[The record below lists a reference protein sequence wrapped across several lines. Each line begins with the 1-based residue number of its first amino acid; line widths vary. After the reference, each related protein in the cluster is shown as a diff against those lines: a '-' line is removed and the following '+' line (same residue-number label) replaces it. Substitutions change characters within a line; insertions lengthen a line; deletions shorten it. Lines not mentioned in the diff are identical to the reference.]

1 MREINGMRYVIVSN
15 VRGRAGAPD
24 SKKWPQ
30 RQVVLLQVD
39 FDFNQIWPLA
49 DLMQAQDF
57 LVGSHQK

>member
-1 MREINGMRYVIVSN
+1 MRYVIVSN

-30 RQVVLLQVD
+30 RQAVLLQVD
-39 FDFNQIWPLA
+39 FDFNQIRPLA